1 MALVLKHTYTGV
13 DIFMEQGQV
22 ACSKGPRGK
31 KTSDVF
37 EIIKKHKLYNW
48 SVKRRNDPGNRL
60 PLNNTNFFH
69 FLLKCSY
76 WVERKLI

>member
-1 MALVLKHTYTGV
+1 MWRAQKNP
-13 DIFMEQGQV
+13 EE
-22 ACSKGPRGK
+22 K
-31 KTSDVF
+31 KTSDVC
-37 EIIKKHKLYNW
+37 EIIKKHKMYNW

-76 WVERKLI
+76 